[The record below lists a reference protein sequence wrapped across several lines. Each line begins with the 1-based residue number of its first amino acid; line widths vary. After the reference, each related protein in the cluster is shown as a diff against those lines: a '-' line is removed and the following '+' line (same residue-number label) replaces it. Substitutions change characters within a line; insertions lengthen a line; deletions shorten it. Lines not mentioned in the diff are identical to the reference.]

1 MVPRAGEG
9 AFVSDERGAAVVY
22 GGAYGVM
29 RTGFA
34 GRVADE
40 RVLFDRTKEY
50 DGPAQ
55 VLQRVINAA
64 QEMAKRMRTRSQE
77 IAC

>member
-1 MVPRAGEG
+1 MLAWFREQGKG
-9 AFVSDERGAAVVY
+9 HLSRMNAV
-22 GGAYGVM
+22 

-40 RVLFDRTKEY
+40 RVLFDRTKEF